1 LSAQRPFGK
10 RFLSLS
16 VKLPIIFRN
25 NKTNIKRQT
34 LTGHINFIGF
44 SMFRANSLRFTLFS
58 FLLVTSCLSSSFG
71 QQRFSAGPRVGLNL
85 STFGMDAKDYT
96 LRPGVTAGA
105 FLMYSS
111 LNHFG
116 ISGDVLY
123 SQMGAKYSLPVNNQ
137 ANSFKQRINYLEVP
151 IALRYFLTLSGNFRP
166 NVFFGPSFGFKLNAK
181 QTDRI
186 ANGIN
191 QPNFDNSAEFRSMDL
206 GLIAGFQLNF
216 KGLAERQRFLIDAR
230 YRYGLSDITLN
241 NNQSVNN
248 STITLTLGYGFGVG
262 PEHPSR
268 YRK

>member
-1 LSAQRPFGK
+1 
-10 RFLSLS
+10 
-16 VKLPIIFRN
+16 
-25 NKTNIKRQT
+25 
-34 LTGHINFIGF
+34 
-44 SMFRANSLRFTLFS
+44 MFRANSLRFILFS
-58 FLLVTSCLSSSFG
+58 FILVTACLSSSFG
-71 QQRFSAGPRVGLNL
+71 QQRFSAGPRIGLNL

-116 ISGDVLY
+116 ISGDLLY
-123 SQMGAKYSLPVNNQ
+123 SQMGAKYADPANSQ

-181 QTDRI
+181 RTNYISQGV
-186 ANGIN
+186 A
-191 QPNFDNSAEFRSMDL
+191 QPDFDSSAEFRSMDL

-241 NNQSVNN
+241 DSRNVNN

-268 YRK
+268 YRR

>member
-1 LSAQRPFGK
+1 
-10 RFLSLS
+10 
-16 VKLPIIFRN
+16 
-25 NKTNIKRQT
+25 
-34 LTGHINFIGF
+34 
-44 SMFRANSLRFTLFS
+44 MFRANSLRISFLS
-58 FLLVTSCLSSSFG
+58 FLLLTGCLSASLA

-85 STFGMDAKDYT
+85 STFGMDARDYT

-116 ISGDVLY
+116 ISGDILY
-123 SQMGAKYSLPVNNQ
+123 SQMGAKYSQPNSAQV
-137 ANSFKQRINYLEVP
+137 NSFKQRINYLEIP
-151 IALRYFLTLSGNFRP
+151 LALRYFLTLNGNFRP
-166 NVFFGPSFGFKLNAK
+166 NVFFGPSLGFKLNAK

-186 ANGIN
+186 TNGVN
-191 QPNFDNSAEFRSMDL
+191 QVDVDNSNAYRAMDL

-216 KGLAERQRFLIDAR
+216 KGLGERQRFLIDAR

-241 NNQSVNN
+241 DGQNINN

-262 PEHPSR
+262 PEYRSR

>member
-1 LSAQRPFGK
+1 
-10 RFLSLS
+10 
-16 VKLPIIFRN
+16 
-25 NKTNIKRQT
+25 
-34 LTGHINFIGF
+34 
-44 SMFRANSLRFTLFS
+44 MFRANSLRFILFS
-58 FLLVTSCLSSSFG
+58 FILVTSCLSGGFA
-71 QQRFSAGPRVGLNL
+71 QQRFSAGPRIGLNL

-123 SQMGAKYSLPVNNQ
+123 SQMGGKYADPANSQ
-137 ANSFKQRINYLEVP
+137 ANTFKQRINYLEVP
-151 IALRYFLTLSGNFRP
+151 IALRYFLTLNGNFRP

-181 QTDRI
+181 RTNYI
-186 ANGIN
+186 AQGIA
-191 QPNFDNSAEFRSMDL
+191 QPDFDNSSEFRSMDL

-216 KGLAERQRFLIDAR
+216 KGLGERQRFLIDAR

-241 NNQSVNN
+241 NNQNVNN

-262 PEHPSR
+262 P
-268 YRK
+268 